1 MKYTKLELI
10 EEILLQESE
19 DCDELAE
26 KIYRISSMYED
37 IPQEKK
43 WAQTITEVMK
53 TACIQKSNLKDLKKV
68 FADKAEMNPPSESN
82 DIMSYEIFKAL
93 EKGCEI

>member
-10 EEILLQESE
+10 EEILRQESG

-26 KIYRISSMYED
+26 KIYRISSMYEG
-37 IPQEKK
+37 IPQEKE
-43 WAQTITEVMK
+43 WVQTITEAMK
-53 TACIQKSNLKDLKKV
+53 IACTQKSNLKDLKKV

-82 DIMSYEIFKAL
+82 DIMSYEFFKAL